1 MANNNECKHVAPEV
15 AEDFKKKLVNLKG
28 KEDLD
33 TRVQL
38 LIGKTTKTLEKLKTT
53 GPADTYDLLLENMA
67 MITILKNK

>member
-1 MANNNECKHVAPEV
+1 MANNNEYKPVAPEV

-28 KEDLD
+28 KKDLD

-53 GPADTYDLLLENMA
+53 GPDLYDLLLENMA

>member
-1 MANNNECKHVAPEV
+1 MAKEYKYVKQEV
-15 AEDFKKKLVNLKG
+15 AEDFMNKLEKLKG

-53 GPADTYDLLLENMA
+53 DPDLYDLLLENMA